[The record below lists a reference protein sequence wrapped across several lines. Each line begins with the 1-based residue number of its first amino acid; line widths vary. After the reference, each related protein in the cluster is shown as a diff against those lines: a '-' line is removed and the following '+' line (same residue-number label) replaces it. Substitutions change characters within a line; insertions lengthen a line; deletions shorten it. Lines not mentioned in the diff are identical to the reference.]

1 MCGRFVRVSPY
12 VVISEAFLL
21 SGSAS
26 ETRGSFNIAPGQ
38 DIAAVVAGPGAG
50 GLSFSA
56 GASCPPGAKTLKHR
70 R

>member
-38 DIAAVVAGPGAG
+38 DIAAVVAGPGPA
-50 GLSFSA
+50 A
-56 GASCPPGAKTLKHR
+56 
-70 R
+70 